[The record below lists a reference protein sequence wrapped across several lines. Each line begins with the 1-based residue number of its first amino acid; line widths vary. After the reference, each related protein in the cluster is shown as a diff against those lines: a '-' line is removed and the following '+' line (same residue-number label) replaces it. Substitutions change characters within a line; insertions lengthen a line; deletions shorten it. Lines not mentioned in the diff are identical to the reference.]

1 MDDERSQGPDH
12 VFEVAI
18 IGSGFGGLGMAH
30 QLREDGIDDFVVLEQ
45 DHHVGGTWRDNTYPG
60 AACDVPAHLYS
71 YSFHRY
77 DWSRRYPPHQEIL
90 AYIDDVVATYDLG
103 RHLRFGFATD
113 RATYDDRTATWT
125 LTSRAGDRVQAR
137 VVVSSVGQLNRP
149 RFPEIPG
156 RDTFAG
162 ASWHSGRWDHAYD
175 LTGKR
180 VAVIGTGAS
189 AIQFV
194 PEIAKQAA
202 EVQVFQRN
210 APYVI
215 PKPDGEYSPRR
226 QALFRRLPIIEKAD
240 RLSTFLRGELL
251 TTAILGA
258 DLSRR
263 NVEKMWR
270 AHLEEQI
277 TDPDLRER
285 CEPDF
290 VIGCNRILFSN
301 DWYPTLAS
309 PHVELV
315 TDAITD
321 IIPTGVVTED
331 PISGETRHHDV
342 DVIIY
347 GTGFGA
353 TGFLQPMEVVGRD
366 GADLQQ
372 RWSHGAAAYQGV
384 AVHGFP
390 NFFMLYGPN
399 TNLGGNSIIFMLETQ
414 IGYVSQALA
423 EMRRLGL
430 GSIEVRADEE
440 DAFATWVDEASRS
453 TAWVTNC
460 HSWYTTEGRNTNN
473 WPALTF
479 RYGRLLDR
487 FDLFAYES
495 VPRPTGAPPPRP
507 TEGPHL
513 VGSVR

>member
-1 MDDERSQGPDH
+1 MDDETLERDH

-30 QLREDGIDDFVVLEQ
+30 QLRADGIDDFVVLEQ

-90 AYIDDVVATYDLG
+90 GYIDDVVAAFDLE
-103 RHLRFGFATD
+103 RHLRFGFAAD
-113 RATYDDRTATWT
+113 RATYDDRSAIWT
-125 LTSRAGDRVQAR
+125 LTSRAGDRVRAR
-137 VVVSSVGQLNRP
+137 IVVSSVGQLNRP

-162 ASWHSGRWDHAYD
+162 VSWHSARWNHEHD
-175 LTGKR
+175 LTGQR

-194 PEIAKQAA
+194 PEVAKQAA
-202 EVQVFQRN
+202 EVHVFQRN

-215 PKPDGEYSPRR
+215 PKPDGAYTDRQ
-226 QALFRRLPIIEKAD
+226 QALFRRFPLLEKAD
-240 RLSTFLRGELL
+240 RLSIFLRGELL

-258 DLSRR
+258 DLSRK

-270 AHLEEQI
+270 AHLYEQVA
-277 TDPDLRER
+277 DPELQAR
-285 CEPDF
+285 CIPDF

-309 PHVELV
+309 PHVTLV
-315 TDAITD
+315 TDGITD
-321 IIPTGVVTED
+321 VTTDGVVTED
-331 PISGETRHHDV
+331 PVSGETQHHDV

-353 TGFLQPMEVVGRD
+353 TGFLQPMEVIGRD
-366 GADLQQ
+366 GADLQE
-372 RWSHGAAAYQGV
+372 RWTHGAAAYQGV
-384 AVHGFP
+384 SVHGFP
-390 NFFMLYGPN
+390 NFFLLYGPN
-399 TNLGGNSIIFMLETQ
+399 TNLGGNSIIYMLEAQ
-414 IGYVSQALA
+414 IAYVSQALA
-423 EMRRLGL
+423 EMRRLDL

-440 DAFATWVDEASRS
+440 GEFAAWVDQESRS

-479 RYGRLLDR
+479 RYGRLLDH
-487 FDLFAYES
+487 FELFAYE
-495 VPRPTGAPPPRP
+495 VEPRPTGSPPP
-507 TEGPHL
+507 TSIDGTDLAE
-513 VGSVR
+513 SVRR

>member
-1 MDDERSQGPDH
+1 MDDETLDRDH

-30 QLREDGIDDFVVLEQ
+30 SLREAGTTDFVVLEQ
-45 DHHVGGTWRDNTYPG
+45 AERVGGTWRDNTYPG

-77 DWSRRYPPHQEIL
+77 DWSRRYPPHEEIL
-90 AYIDDVVATYDLG
+90 AYVDDVVATFDLE
-103 RHLRFGFATD
+103 RHLRFGFAAD
-113 RATYDDRTATWT
+113 RAVYDLGTSTWT
-125 LTSRAGDRVQAR
+125 LTSRAGDQVRSKI
-137 VVVSSVGQLNRP
+137 VVSSVGQLNRP

-162 ASWHSGRWDHAYD
+162 ESWHSARWNHDLD

-194 PEIAKQAA
+194 PEVAKQAG
-202 EVQVFQRN
+202 EVRVFQRN

-215 PKPDGEYSPRR
+215 PKPDGHYSPRQR
-226 QALFRRLPIIEKAD
+226 ALFRWLPLVEKVD
-240 RLSTFLRGELL
+240 RLSIFLRGELL

-258 DLSRR
+258 DLSRK

-270 AHLEEQI
+270 AHLDEQI
-277 TDPDLRER
+277 ADPELRER
-285 CEPDF
+285 CVPDF

-301 DWYPTLAS
+301 DWYSTLAL
-309 PHVELV
+309 PHVDLV
-315 TDAITD
+315 TDTISDITMNA
-321 IIPTGVVTED
+321 VVTED
-331 PISGETRHHDV
+331 PISGESRHHEV
-342 DVIIY
+342 DVIIF

-353 TGFLQPMEVVGRD
+353 TGFLQPMEVIGRE
-366 GADLQQ
+366 GADLQ
-372 RWSHGAAAYQGV
+372 RSWVHGAAAYQGV

-399 TNLGGNSIIFMLETQ
+399 TNLGGNSIIYMLEAQ
-414 IGYVSQALA
+414 IDYIQQGLA
-423 EMRRLGL
+423 EMDRLGL
-430 GSIEVRADEE
+430 ASIEVRSDEE
-440 DAFATWVDEASRS
+440 GEFASWIDQASRS

-479 RYGRLLDR
+479 RYGRLLEH

-495 VPRPTGAPPPRP
+495 VPRPTGPPR
-507 TEGPHL
+507 EASSDGSQM
-513 VGSVR
+513 VGSVG